1 MRAQQGNPLH
11 APIVKEGSNY
21 QIETTLIFNQ
31 GPFHPNQNRSA
42 FFCVTTNGL
51 LKMFWTQNNG
61 KVEET
66 PHELESVTSAD
77 ELVTHAAICSD
88 PRCKPAP
95 GPGPGPGPAPA
106 LTDPRLQGS
115 VCLWLWPRLPNSCR
129 SCSFR

>member
-1 MRAQQGNPLH
+1 MHAQQGNPLH
-11 APIVKEGSNY
+11 APIVKDNSNY

-88 PRCKPAP
+88 PRCKPFP
-95 GPGPGPGPAPA
+95 GPLTPASPWI
-106 LTDPRLQGS
+106 D
-115 VCLWLWPRLPNSCR
+115 
-129 SCSFR
+129 